1 MDMEHTVSAFALVF
15 AAALISTILLF
26 IEVMRNMEDDLSCA
40 DCSDANNDDDFNKAY
55 TPDKDL
61 FYNVVFCNNIYD
73 YGELVE
79 SNRLV

>member
-1 MDMEHTVSAFALVF
+1 MIYRVPTVAMP
-15 AAALISTILLF
+15 TMILTT
-26 IEVMRNMEDDLSCA
+26 
-40 DCSDANNDDDFNKAY
+40 AY

-73 YGELVE
+73 YEELVE

>member
-1 MDMEHTVSAFALVF
+1 MIYRVPTVAMP
-15 AAALISTILLF
+15 TMMMILTT
-26 IEVMRNMEDDLSCA
+26 
-40 DCSDANNDDDFNKAY
+40 AY

-61 FYNVVFCNNIYD
+61 FYNVVFCYNIYD